1 MSKKEFARVACFV
14 ALLYGAIQ
22 LSRDREAGPL
32 TTGFRLLLV
41 AGGTV
46 GLVWLGFPGKGG
58 EESEQTSAGAAP
70 AAAAPI
76 VEPASTQWMG
86 NPEGNRRRLTIILIV
101 FCVIVAG
108 FATVI
113 IATL

>member
-1 MSKKEFARVACFV
+1 MSNRCAGGQRVDGPRSSGEDSRALWDKRRTISMSKKEFARVACFV

-76 VEPASTQWMG
+76 V
-86 NPEGNRRRLTIILIV
+86 
-101 FCVIVAG
+101 
-108 FATVI
+108 
-113 IATL
+113 